1 MNTLLHTPTGLQDI
15 YSEACIRK
23 NQLSER
29 LRRILHIY
37 GYQEIQTPTFEYF
50 DIFNHERGTISSRSM
65 YKFID
70 RDGSTLV
77 LRPDITPQIARAA
90 AKYFKDEKIPLRF
103 SYIGNTFINHSDLQG
118 KLKEST
124 QIGAELIGGGSIDA
138 DAEMIALTVQM
149 LQASGLED
157 FHIDIG
163 HVGFFRALTAELD
176 LDEEETDR
184 LRGYITEKKLFGVE
198 NMLKQLQLPQEK
210 AEILMNLPSLFGS
223 VDVLS
228 QARKMTD
235 GAQALKVLDYL
246 QDLYALI
253 ESYGFE
259 RYITIDL
266 GMLANYDYYTG
277 IILRG
282 YTYGTGDAIMK
293 GGRYDQLIGQ
303 LGKDAPS
310 IGFVIELDELLT
322 ALGRQKIEL
331 PVHEQ
336 GTMILY
342 EEAYLH
348 QAIGMATGLRNL
360 NRTVSMIRRD
370 PEMEISDYMAYCR
383 KFQFDSILWI
393 EDEKQLKKIDIA
405 DGSIR
410 QMPVPEL

>member
-15 YSEACIRK
+15 YSEACMRK

-90 AKYFKDEKIPLRF
+90 AKYFKDERIPLRF

-118 KLKEST
+118 RLKEST
-124 QIGAELIGGGSIDA
+124 QIGAELIGAGSIDA

-163 HVGFFRALTAELD
+163 HVGFFKALVSALD
-176 LDEEETDR
+176 LDDEERDR

-198 NMLKQLQLPQEK
+198 NMLKQLHLPPEK
-210 AEILMNLPSLFGS
+210 AEILLNLPSLFGS

-228 QARKMTD
+228 QARQMTD
-235 GAQALKVLDYL
+235 NPQALSVLDYL
-246 QDLYALI
+246 QDVYALI
-253 ESYGFE
+253 VSYGFE

-266 GMLANYDYYTG
+266 GMLANYNYYTG

-303 LGKDAPS
+303 FGKDAPS
-310 IGFVIELDELLT
+310 IGFVVELDELLT
-322 ALGRQKIEL
+322 ALSRQKIRL
-331 PVHEQ
+331 PLHEQ

-342 EEAYLH
+342 EGEFLNL
-348 QAIGMATGLRNL
+348 AIGMATSLRNI
-360 NRTVSMIRRD
+360 NRTVSMIRFD
-370 PEMEISDYMAYCR
+370 PDMSLDDYIDYCK
-383 KFQFDSILWI
+383 KFQFDSILFI
-393 EDEKQLKKIDIA
+393 QDEKLLKKIDIH

-410 QMPVPEL
+410 QMPINE